1 VALKQQLN
9 DIQEHNEDLIQ
20 QKSHVEERLGV
31 AHLDRAPMQR
41 EIEELHYKVEVLDRQ
56 LLQVSSGSEAPDIN
70 RAMEELA
77 ELQTQ
82 VGTLTKL
89 LQKLEMEKDQYKETL
104 RGESVLW
111 EQKMEK
117 VLEEVNT

>member
-31 AHLDRAPMQR
+31 AHLDRVPMQR